1 MEIKKAKIDDV
12 GEIMRTVKCAVA
24 DMHEQGV
31 YQWDHTYP
39 SEEIITD
46 DLNEG
51 NLYVYVD
58 ENIIKGFIVL
68 NEYEDKEYKELNWK
82 YNEGKHLVVHR
93 LCVNPKY
100 KGKGIATKLI
110 EYAGI
115 YGRDNNY
122 SAIRLDTFIDNKPA
136 CRLYEKHGYNIV
148 GALEFRMGVFYCF
161 EKELQPITTYI

>member
-1 MEIKKAKIDDV
+1 MKIEKGKIEDINEIVKIIKD
-12 GEIMRTVKCAVA
+12 TVS
-24 DMHEQGV
+24 DMHEQKI

-39 SEEIITD
+39 SKEIITED
-46 DLNEG
+46 IHEE
-51 NLYVYVD
+51 NLYVYRD
-58 ENIIKGFIVL
+58 ENIIKGFVVL
-68 NEYEDKEYKELNWK
+68 NEYEDKEYEELDWK
-82 YNEGKHLVVHR
+82 YNKGKHLVIHR

-110 EYAGI
+110 EYADI

-136 CRLYEKHGYNIV
+136 RRLYEKKGYSVV

-161 EKELQPITTYI
+161 EKALEPITTYI